1 MFGYFGHA
9 GAIFAI
15 DWAVIG
21 DLGADVGPSWWQ
33 AGARE
38 RQEDDQEGHMEP
50 AWGARRL
57 PDGKYPLGWR
67 VIVPFWGPTSLLNTI
82 SKTLSLQEVS
92 IDSKTL
98 SLNFEDS
105 S

>member
-1 MFGYFGHA
+1 MFGHA

-38 RQEDDQEGHMEP
+38 RLEGDQEDQMQP
-50 AWGARRL
+50 AW
-57 PDGKYPLGWR
+57 
-67 VIVPFWGPTSLLNTI
+67 VPGGSQTGSTRGG
-82 SKTLSLQEVS
+82 
-92 IDSKTL
+92 
-98 SLNFEDS
+98 
-105 S
+105 